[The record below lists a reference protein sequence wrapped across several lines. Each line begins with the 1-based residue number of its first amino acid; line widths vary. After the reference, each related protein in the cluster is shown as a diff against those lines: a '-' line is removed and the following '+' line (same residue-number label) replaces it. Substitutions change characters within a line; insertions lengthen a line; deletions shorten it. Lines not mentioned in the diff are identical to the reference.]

1 LMERLSEIGS
11 IVRETRSVMD
21 LGSLIHFLSRIRV
34 KLNDP
39 QPSLNDLIRLM
50 HPTPAL
56 GAFPRGEGALRM
68 LWEFREKLGAPPQ
81 FGAPFGVTWQGEFRS
96 VVAIR
101 NVSWSGSEMRLPSG
115 CGIIRE
121 SRFDR
126 EWRELALKRNS
137 VKALLGV

>member
-1 LMERLSEIGS
+1 MS
-11 IVRETRSVMD
+11 SVLD
-21 LGSLIHFLSRIRV
+21 A
-34 KLNDP
+34 
-39 QPSLNDLIRLM
+39 LIRLM

-56 GAFPRGEGALRM
+56 GAYPRGEGALRM
-68 LWEFREKLGAPPQ
+68 LFEFRDRLKAPPH
-81 FGAPFGVTWQGEFRS
+81 FGSPFGGLWKGEFRS

-101 NVSWSGSEMRLPSG
+101 NVSWSGSDMFLPSG